1 MSSTMNVVADADSNK
16 QGFSRNRSMHTLDHI
31 FKYVACICGILILL
45 ILAAVAIFLLFRAT
59 PLIFADRNQLSS
71 VYADFT
77 GGKSHNFL
85 SYVIPLIFG
94 TVLMSAL
101 ALCFAFFVAI
111 GIALFIS
118 HYAPKKIVPFLSSVV
133 DLLAAIPSV
142 IYGLWGGLV
151 LVPAMYPF
159 WDWISRFLSWIPLF
173 AGPVANPS
181 RCAATVSVVLAVMIL
196 PIITSI
202 ARDIFQ
208 QAPRLQQEGALALG
222 ATKWEMIKLA
232 VLPFAK
238 SGIVSASM
246 LGLGRALGETM
257 AVLMILSPGFT
268 FGINIFKASQNQTIA
283 ANIAAQY
290 PEANGLG
297 VSALIGTGLVLF
309 VISFVVNFVARK
321 IAGNTSANRLNIFA
335 KFKKFVKSIKSK
347 KPNQVSSSVSSVSS
361 DLVSS
366 SSTSPVIDFDKFS
379 PTRSSIALRKRKD
392 FLMHV
397 LIFLSF
403 IVAIIPLASLLLTT
417 IIHGVKR
424 FNIDFLTHNMTY
436 VVGGNATG
444 TGGYGGILHAIIGTL
459 EITLG
464 AMVISIPIGLMCA
477 VYLIEYANG
486 RRIARIINLMVDVMS
501 GIPSIVAGLFAF
513 SMFAILLGPGT
524 INGFEGSVA
533 LSILMIPTVVKSAQE
548 MLKIVPND
556 LREASLALGVT
567 KQRTITK
574 VVLRTALPGIV
585 SGCILAVARVIGET
599 APLLMASGFIASTN
613 FNLFEGQ
620 MTTLPVYVYQE
631 YSKLSANCPANAPD
645 SCVTTIP
652 MERAWS
658 AALALIVIVLLLNII
673 GRVVARVF
681 SVKAK

>member
-1 MSSTMNVVADADSNK
+1 MNVVADADSNK

-77 GGKSHNFL
+77 GGRSHNFL

-181 RCAATVSVVLAVMIL
+181 RCAATVSLVLAVMIL

-347 KPNQVSSSVSSVSS
+347 KLNQVSSSVSSVSS